1 MYNEN
6 IDINFFFKT
15 LFKEKVFIFFF
26 TILPVLFVFIYQNLK
41 LPKFNSYISM
51 TTKAEELVFEENLN
65 FLIINNKKGYNF
77 DREFKILFFLE
88 IENFD
93 NLRDYIQKKNNNFD
107 KDKYKFNSI
116 KVQKNQF
123 GKGSLI
129 ILSFSGK
136 NNKMINN
143 LFIDYLNYYKQ
154 ISANFYSSQ
163 IEEILNNK
171 IIHYAKEVNNAK
183 KMGILNAD
191 LNAYKTLGDF
201 SFLGEQLLSIRLD
214 SLKKTKANLD
224 KILENYYDNIKFD
237 VLNSTEA
244 KDSSLRKVIFLTF
257 VISLMLSISIAF
269 LKNEKKIFTNN

>member
-1 MYNEN
+1 
-6 IDINFFFKT
+6 
-15 LFKEKVFIFFF
+15 
-26 TILPVLFVFIYQNLK
+26 
-41 LPKFNSYISM
+41 M
-51 TTKAEELVFEENLN
+51 TTKAEELVFEDNLN
-65 FLIINNKKGYNF
+65 FLNINNKKQNF

-88 IENFD
+88 VQNIEN
-93 NLRDYIQKKNNNFD
+93 LHDYIQKKNNNFD
-107 KDKYKFNSI
+107 KDKYEFNSI

-123 GKGSLI
+123 GKGNLI
-129 ILSFSGK
+129 VLSFSGK
-136 NNKMINN
+136 NNKIINN

-154 ISANFYSSQ
+154 ISANSYSSK

-214 SLKKTKANLD
+214 SLKKTKANFD
-224 KILENYYDNIKFD
+224 KILENYYDNITFY

-244 KDSSLRKVIFLTF
+244 KNSSLRKVIFLTF
-257 VISLMLSISIAF
+257 VISLMLSISVAI

>member
-51 TTKAEELVFEENLN
+51 TTKDEELVFKENLN
-65 FLIINNKKGYNF
+65 FLNINNKQGYNF

-93 NLRDYIQKKNNNFD
+93 NLRDYIEKKNNNFD
-107 KDKYKFNSI
+107 KDKYEFNSI

-191 LNAYKTLGDF
+191 LNAYNTLGDF
-201 SFLGEQLLSIRLD
+201 SFLGKQLLSIRLD